1 MKKVIIGI
9 HGLGNKPP
17 KYLLEKW
24 WKASLAEGLESI
36 GINKNLP
43 VFEMVYWADY
53 LHDKPLNKGEKDK
66 DNPYF
71 LRESYNK
78 APQNFKIK
86 QHSLRRKTFNFLS
99 NQLNRI
105 FLNEDNTL
113 NYSFITDMI
122 LKNFFKDLEVY
133 YNDDC
138 KDKNDLTCKVRDLVR
153 NRLVQTIKKYKN
165 YDIMIIAHSMGSI
178 IAFDVL
184 NFLIPTM
191 KINTLVTMGSPLG
204 LPIVI
209 SKIAAEQKIKANDKS
224 IISTPPG
231 LTKMWYN
238 FADIRDRVA
247 LNYKLVD
254 DFSENK
260 NGVRPI
266 DFFVYNNYEMNG
278 DNNPHKSFGYLR
290 TPEFSKILSDFIGEK
305 KPFFGKILFEKVKE
319 MVKAVRNKL
328 NIK

>member
-1 MKKVIIGI
+1 
-9 HGLGNKPP
+9 
-17 KYLLEKW
+17 
-24 WKASLAEGLESI
+24 
-36 GINKNLP
+36 
-43 VFEMVYWADY
+43 
-53 LHDKPLNKGEKDK
+53 
-66 DNPYF
+66 
-71 LRESYNK
+71 
-78 APQNFKIK
+78 
-86 QHSLRRKTFNFLS
+86 
-99 NQLNRI
+99 
-105 FLNEDNTL
+105 
-113 NYSFITDMI
+113 MI

-191 KINTLVTMGSPLG
+191 KINTLVTIGSPLG

-209 SKIAAEQKIKANDKS
+209 SKIAAEKKIKANDKS

-319 MVKAVRNKL
+319 MVK
-328 NIK
+328 